1 MVTFMNLRA
10 AFGLVL
16 LAGGF
21 AIASPVSAE
30 AHPHP
35 ERVKIIPGKVTA
47 KPARQTTSTIE
58 VFGAGRQVT
67 IVHSTDV
74 RVADTELRG
83 GNSDHRL
90 APNGDII
97 VPRATTGRSPETVMN
112 GVRVINVRRNL
123 RGN

>member
-1 MVTFMNLRA
+1 MVKFMNLRFA
-10 AFGLVL
+10 LGLVL

-21 AIASPVSAE
+21 AIASPVAAE

-58 VFGAGRQVT
+58 VFGSGRRVT
-67 IVHSTDV
+67 IVNSTDV
-74 RVADTELRG
+74 RIADTQLRG
-83 GNSDHRL
+83 GPRQDRL